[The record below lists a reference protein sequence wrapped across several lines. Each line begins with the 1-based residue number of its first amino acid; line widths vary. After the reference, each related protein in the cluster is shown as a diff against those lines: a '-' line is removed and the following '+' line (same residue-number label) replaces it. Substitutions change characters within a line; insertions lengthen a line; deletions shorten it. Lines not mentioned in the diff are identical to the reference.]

1 MTEMIHELLLNV
13 IHVLLQRRAHYKGNS
28 ITAHHDNTSTILKV
42 CIECFTTIM
51 VRLAERS
58 ILYGPTESD
67 TTTMEIP
74 NDG

>member
-13 IHVLLQRRAHYKGNS
+13 IHVLLQRRAHYRGNS
-28 ITAHHDNTSTILKV
+28 ITAHHDNTILKV

-67 TTTMEIP
+67 TITMEIP
-74 NDG
+74 NYG